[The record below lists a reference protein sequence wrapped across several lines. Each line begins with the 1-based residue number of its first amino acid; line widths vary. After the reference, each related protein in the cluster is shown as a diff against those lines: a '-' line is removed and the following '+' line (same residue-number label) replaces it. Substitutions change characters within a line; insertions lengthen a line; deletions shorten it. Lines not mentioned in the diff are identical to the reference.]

1 MTSTPQEPTN
11 AETAGDSSDETIE
24 LELTEDQGLALSRAA
39 AEAAHADDSDPTP
52 TVPEYMNLAFRP
64 TARIEFVCNVT
75 LAVLAAGF
83 ALVFLWPKSVA
94 HSSAPVI
101 ASTAAPI
108 AAVMS
113 APAPPEPQGPPVRVT
128 NAFDASEVFEF
139 PFGTS
144 EAEARQAVVELLLN
158 RARERHTAGMA
169 LRPARSS
176 QRGRAVPSEQSSL
189 FVTRLLARSKVP
201 LSDAN

>member
-1 MTSTPQEPTN
+1 MTSTPEEPTS
-11 AETAGDSSDETIE
+11 AEPARDSSDETIE
-24 LELTEDQGLALSRAA
+24 LELTEDQGLTLSRAA
-39 AEAAHADDSDPTP
+39 AEAARANDSDPTP
-52 TVPEYMNLAFRP
+52 ALPEYMNLAFRP

-94 HSSAPVI
+94 HTSAPAV
-101 ASTAAPI
+101 AGTAAPI
-108 AAVMS
+108 AAGMS
-113 APAPPEPQGPPVRVT
+113 APAPPEPQGPPVRIT
-128 NAFDASEVFEF
+128 NAFDATEVFEF

-169 LRPARSS
+169 LRPAKSS
-176 QRGRAVPSEQSSL
+176 QRGRGVPTEQSPI
-189 FVTRLLARSKVP
+189 FVTRLLARTKVP

>member
-1 MTSTPQEPTN
+1 MTSTPGEPTS
-11 AETAGDSSDETIE
+11 AGPSRDSSDETIE

-39 AEAAHADDSDPTP
+39 AEAVRAEDSNVAPA
-52 TVPEYMNLAFRP
+52 VPEYMNLAFRP

-75 LAVLAAGF
+75 LGVLAAGS

-94 HSSAPVI
+94 HTSAPVI

-113 APAPPEPQGPPVRVT
+113 APAPPEPQGPPVRIT

-176 QRGRAVPSEQSSL
+176 QRGAVPNEQSSP
-189 FVTRLLARSKVP
+189 FVTRLLARTKVP
-201 LSDAN
+201 LSGAN